1 MPKLGMEPIR
11 RRALIDAAIAE
22 IGAKGGLDVTVGQ
35 IAKRAGVS
43 AALAHHYFG
52 NKQQILIET
61 MRHLLREFNAVAK
74 ERMRVGQTPREIL
87 SAIVEASFGAEQFSD
102 ATVATW
108 LAFYAETRKSSEA
121 YTLLNVYTRRLRS
134 NLLFA
139 LRQLSQ
145 RPEDAAE
152 MIGALIDGLYIR
164 QSLRP
169 GPASPK
175 DAIRLVETFIDNLL
189 IAERAR

>member
-61 MRHLLREFNAVAK
+61 MRHLLREFNAIAK
-74 ERMRVGQTPREIL
+74 RRMRAGQTPRERL
-87 SAIVEASFGAEQFSD
+87 SAIVEASFGVDGCDLARLLCGDPEVFRGLHAPERLYPSPAEQSPAFAE
-102 ATVATW
+102 ATQPT
-108 LAFYAETRKSSEA
+108 
-121 YTLLNVYTRRLRS
+121 
-134 NLLFA
+134 
-139 LRQLSQ
+139 
-145 RPEDAAE
+145 P
-152 MIGALIDGLYIR
+152 
-164 QSLRP
+164 
-169 GPASPK
+169 
-175 DAIRLVETFIDNLL
+175 
-189 IAERAR
+189 